1 MANHFS
7 ALKRARQTKV
17 RTERNRDAR
26 SRLRNAIRT
35 LRKSLKNA
43 EEAEALMPGT
53 VSLID
58 KAVKKGIIKENTASR
73 AKSRL
78 ARHVAK
84 AGTAPTASKPS
95 AKH

>member
-17 RTERNRDAR
+17 RTERNKDVRT
-26 SRLRNAIRT
+26 RLRNSIRT
-35 LRKSLKNA
+35 LRKTLKDA
-43 EEAEALMPGT
+43 EKAKLLLPGT

-58 KAVKKGIIKENTASR
+58 KAVKKGVIKENTASR
-73 AKSRL
+73 FKSRL
-78 ARHVAK
+78 TRHVVK
-84 AGTAPTASKPS
+84 AATAPAAP

>member
-7 ALKRARQTKV
+7 ALKRARQTKK
-17 RTERNRDAR
+17 RTERNRDVR
-26 SRLRNAIRT
+26 SRLRHSIRD
-35 LRKSLKNA
+35 LRKLAASKEPEKAAAQLPA
-43 EEAEALMPGT
+43 T

-78 ARHVAK
+78 AIRISRATATAAK
-84 AGTAPTASKPS
+84 KS
-95 AKH
+95 

>member
-7 ALKRARQTKV
+7 ALKRARQTTV

-35 LRKSLKNA
+35 LRKSLTNS
-43 EEAEALMPGT
+43 EEAKSLLPGT

-58 KAVKKGIIKENTASR
+58 KAVKKGIIKDNTGSR
-73 AKSRL
+73 FKSRL
-78 ARHVAK
+78 TKHVMKAK
-84 AGTAPTASKPS
+84 
-95 AKH
+95 

>member
-17 RTERNRDAR
+17 RTERNKDVR
-26 SRLRNAIRT
+26 SRLRNAVRA
-35 LRKSLKNA
+35 LRKSLTDPEKSK
-43 EEAEALMPGT
+43 ALLPAT

-58 KAVKKGIIKENTASR
+58 KAVKKGVIKENTASR

-78 ARHVAK
+78 TKHVHK
-84 AGTAPTASKPS
+84 AVAAPPAAAPK
-95 AKH
+95 KR